1 MKFLVLSPGN
11 GFLFDTTKIS
21 VDITDVND
29 NAPVFIRP
37 LFTGGELQSDNNNN
51 NSNNNNNNKRSS
63 RLVDYFKI
71 STIDHQARHTNE
83 HQKQISRV

>member
-51 NSNNNNNNKRSS
+51 NNNNKKVLASS
-63 RLVDYFKI
+63 
-71 STIDHQARHTNE
+71 
-83 HQKQISRV
+83 